1 MAVHPVTGFGETR
14 DLLGFMILFLPDKFP
29 PHSERTLEN
38 CFEHFLGGL
47 DSIAA
52 ESRKPEAVEL
62 ISKIKKTSQE
72 SYALYMQS
80 DIKEG
85 CLRLQDADDL
95 LEEVG
100 RILHAKK
107 PKQS

>member
-38 CFEHFLGGL
+38 CFEHLLGGL
-47 DSIAA
+47 DSIAV
-52 ESRKPEAVEL
+52 ETRKPEAVEL
-62 ISKIKKTSQE
+62 ISRIKKISQE
-72 SYALYMQS
+72 SYELYVRS
-80 DIKEG
+80 DVKQG

-100 RILHAKK
+100 RVLRAKK
-107 PKQS
+107 PKQN